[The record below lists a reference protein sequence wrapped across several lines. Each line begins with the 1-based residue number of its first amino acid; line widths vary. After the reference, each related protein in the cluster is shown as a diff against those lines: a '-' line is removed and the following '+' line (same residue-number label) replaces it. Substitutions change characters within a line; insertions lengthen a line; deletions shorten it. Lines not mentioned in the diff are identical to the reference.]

1 MKMASLYNTGE
12 QPVFL
17 NECEWSIA
25 FENCESLTLHTCD
38 K

>member
-1 MKMASLYNTGE
+1 MKMVSLYNTGE

-17 NECEWSIA
+17 NEYEWSIA
-25 FENCESLTLHTCD
+25 FENCESLILYTCN